1 MMTRMM
7 IERKAND
14 LGFWVL
20 EVGNLF
26 TLQKMATGEI
36 FEEEYNLEG
45 LENKLER
52 LEDNKNDN

>member
-1 MMTRMM
+1 MTRMM

-20 EVGNLF
+20 EEGNLYK
-26 TLQKMATGEI
+26 LQNMSTGEI

-52 LEDNKNDN
+52 LESN